1 MDAQAGTPITP
12 QEILAA
18 RAAIDPVFLDSP
30 VMSHGAL
37 DAALGCACTLK
48 VETLN
53 PVRSFKG
60 RGTEAVLA
68 ALDPRPVAV
77 VATSSGN
84 FGQGLARAA
93 ARRSV
98 AATIL
103 APAWA
108 NPLKL
113 DAMRRLGATVRV
125 VDPAEGDG
133 KALARRIAAETGA
146 VFIEDGGHRI
156 VTAGAG
162 VIGQELTAAGH
173 VFDDVIVQIGD
184 GALATGIGSWFKAQG
199 QRGISPGTRIIGVV
213 ARGAPAMAQSFAAG
227 RAIDTPDTDT
237 IADGMAIAR
246 PVPSAVDQLRAVVD
260 EILVVDDDAILAAAR
275 LLLRMAGVLSEPSG
289 AAGLAAIITNQARFA
304 GRRVASVVTGSNLD
318 AAFQARLLA
327 A

>member
-1 MDAQAGTPITP
+1 MDAHPPITP
-12 QEILAA
+12 QQILAA

-30 VMSHGAL
+30 AMRHGAL
-37 DAALGCACTLK
+37 DEALGCACLLK

-53 PVRSFKG
+53 PIRSFKG

-68 ALDPRPVAV
+68 ALGPRPAAV

-93 ARRSV
+93 ARRGI

-113 DAMRRLGATVRV
+113 EAMRRLGATVRLV
-125 VDPAEGDG
+125 GADDG
-133 KALARRIAAETGA
+133 AGKDMARQIAAETGA
-146 VFIEDGGHRI
+146 LFVEDGGHPVI
-156 VTAGAG
+156 AAGAG
-162 VIGQELTAAGH
+162 VIAQELTAAGH
-173 VFDDVIVQIGD
+173 AVDDIVVQIGD
-184 GALATGIGSWFKAQG
+184 GALATGIGSWFKAQD
-199 QRGISPGTRIIGVV
+199 PAVRIVGVV

-227 RAIDTPDTDT
+227 RAIDTAETDT

-260 EILVVDDDAILAAAR
+260 EILMVDDNTILAAAR
-275 LLLRMAGVLSEPSG
+275 LLLRSAGVLSEPSG
-289 AAGLAAIITNQARFA
+289 AAGLAAIVANQARFA
-304 GRRVASVVTGSNLD
+304 GRRVATVVTGSNLD

>member
-1 MDAQAGTPITP
+1 
-12 QEILAA
+12 
-18 RAAIDPVFLDSP
+18 
-30 VMSHGAL
+30 
-37 DAALGCACTLK
+37 
-48 VETLN
+48 
-53 PVRSFKG
+53 
-60 RGTEAVLA
+60 VLA
-68 ALDPRPVAV
+68 ALDPRPAAV
-77 VATSSGN
+77 IATSSGN

-93 ARRSV
+93 ARRGV

-133 KALARRIAAETGA
+133 KDLARRIAAETGA

-162 VIGQELTAAGH
+162 VIGQELTATGH

-184 GALATGIGSWFKAQG
+184 GALATGVGSWFKAHA
-199 QRGISPGTRIIGVV
+199 PGTRILGVV
-213 ARGAPAMAQSFAAG
+213 ASGAPAMAQSFAAG
-227 RAIDTPDTDT
+227 RAIDTADTDT

-275 LLLRMAGVLSEPSG
+275 LLLRMAGVLAEPSG
-289 AAGLAAIITNQARFA
+289 AAGLAAILTNQARFA

-318 AAFQARLLA
+318 AAFRARLLA

>member
-1 MDAQAGTPITP
+1 MDAQAALPLTP
-12 QEILAA
+12 QQILAA

-37 DAALGCACTLK
+37 DEALGCACLLK

-53 PVRSFKG
+53 PIRSFKG
-60 RGTEAVLA
+60 RGTEAVMA
-68 ALDPRPVAV
+68 ALDPRPAAV

-93 ARRSV
+93 ARRGIAV
-98 AATIL
+98 TIL

-113 DAMRRLGATVRV
+113 EAMRRLGATVRQAG
-125 VDPAEGDG
+125 PEEGAG
-133 KALARRIAAETGA
+133 KDLARRIAAETGA
-146 VFIEDGGHRI
+146 VFVEDGGHPI
-156 VTAGAG
+156 ISAGAG

-173 VFDDVIVQIGD
+173 QLDDVIVQIGD
-184 GALATGIGSWFKAQG
+184 GALATGIGSWFKAQA
-199 QRGISPGTRIIGVV
+199 PAVRIVGVV

-246 PVPSAVDQLRAVVD
+246 PVPSAVAQLRACVD
-260 EILVVDDDAILAAAR
+260 EILLVDDGAILDAAR
-275 LLLRMAGVLSEPSG
+275 LLLRTAGVMAEPSG
-289 AAGLAAIITNQARFA
+289 AAGLAAVLTNRERFA
-304 GRRVASVVTGSNLD
+304 GRRVATVITGSNFD
-318 AAFQARLLA
+318 TTFQARLLGS
-327 A
+327 